1 MPSAQMSYWW
11 YTVRCSSWNL
21 ERISC
26 LAVVKL
32 VHFIL
37 FFYEGRY
44 ARGHLQIQI
53 FYGRTIYFRGGGW
66 KNKKSLIWKAFVQE
80 TLQKLCRK
88 KKVKKVANSGELCIS
103 FPIAARPCTVVGR
116 CGMIPVL
123 KSQQPSESL
132 GFATR
137 IEFQTVPVL
146 IGLLKLLSVPS
157 IRSSKGPVFGP
168 AKMQEP
174 FRSHIGQVLCEH
186 LDRFVLVPTA

>member
-1 MPSAQMSYWW
+1 MSC
-11 YTVRCSSWNL
+11 CSQIGSL
-21 ERISC
+21 Y
-26 LAVVKL
+26 
-32 VHFIL
+32 FI

-66 KNKKSLIWKAFVQE
+66 KNKKSLIWKAFVQG

-103 FPIAARPCTVVGR
+103 FPVAARPCTVVGR

-132 GFATR
+132 GFATAIR
-137 IEFQTVPVL
+137 TVNPVQSRSGFWTRKNAGT
-146 IGLLKLLSVPS
+146 IPVPYWT
-157 IRSSKGPVFGP
+157 GT
-168 AKMQEP
+168 M
-174 FRSHIGQVLCEH
+174 
-186 LDRFVLVPTA
+186 

>member
-1 MPSAQMSYWW
+1 MLGVICRFRYFMVGA
-11 YTVRCSSWNL
+11 
-21 ERISC
+21 
-26 LAVVKL
+26 
-32 VHFIL
+32 FIL
-37 FFYEGRY
+37 EGVV
-44 ARGHLQIQI
+44 G
-53 FYGRTIYFRGGGW
+53 

-103 FPIAARPCTVVGR
+103 FPVAARPCTVVGR
-116 CGMIPVL
+116 CGMILVL

-132 GFATR
+132 DFATR
-137 IEFQTVPVL
+137 IKFQTVPVL

-174 FRSHIGQVLCEH
+174 FRSHIGQLLCEH
-186 LDRFVLVPTA
+186 LDRFVLILTA